1 MGNHRLSETLGT
13 CARFLVVTGSL
24 PLRSR
29 HNVRSPIAVITCVV
43 LEVEHIWDSYLD
55 YRFDWSK
62 SVVGVGS
69 PIRESLL
76 HCPKPTSRN
85 RDHKFLPPPNCPPPT
100 YSHRCGLCC
109 CWCLLSR
116 AGSPV
121 RVGFCYQHPSQF
133 WLQFHARV
141 CQAPRREITLILVV
155 SPAFRAEPPTHTT
168 PRADDCVGLN

>member
-1 MGNHRLSETLGT
+1 MSETLGT
-13 CARFLVVTGSL
+13 RAGFLVVTGSL
-24 PLRSR
+24 PARSR
-29 HNVRSPIAVITCVV
+29 RNVRSPIAVITCVV
-43 LEVEHIWDSYLD
+43 LEVEHIRDSYLEAVSTGQ
-55 YRFDWSK
+55 RAWW
-62 SVVGVGS
+62 GVGS

-76 HCPKPTSRN
+76 HCPKPTGRN
-85 RDHKFLPPPNCPPPT
+85 LARKLLLPLICPPPT

-121 RVGFCYQHPSQF
+121 PCRFLLPTPQPFF

-155 SPAFRAEPPTHTT
+155 SPAFKAEPPTHTT

>member
-1 MGNHRLSETLGT
+1 MSETSGT
-13 CARFLVVTGSL
+13 CAGLLVVAGSL
-24 PLRSR
+24 PPRSR
-29 HNVRSPIAVITCVV
+29 RNVRSPIAVITCVV

-85 RDHKFLPPPNCPPPT
+85 RDLKLLPPLICPPPT

-121 RVGFCYQHPSQF
+121 PCRFLLPTPQPIF

-155 SPAFRAEPPTHTT
+155 SPAFKAEPPTHTT